1 MYLHNI
7 LQKNPSE
14 MIRKIFETQ
23 KQNPSPGDFYEIV
36 KNDMMTIGLKMK
48 EDEISKMKKEKF
60 KTIAKSKTRAAALT
74 YLNKLK
80 QTHSKLSGISYN
92 KHGVQTYLTSPLFNN
107 ESRNLLFRLRT
118 RTVSGI
124 RNDFRGV
131 YPDTNCPLGCLEID
145 TLSNI
150 LKCKVLLTHHR
161 SSEISTNNI
170 VEYEDVFS
178 PDTKKQK
185 QATELYQQLLQI
197 RNEILSQPVLN
208 TGPMH
213 RSNTL

>member
-1 MYLHNI
+1 MA
-7 LQKNPSE
+7 
-14 MIRKIFETQ
+14 T
-23 KQNPSPGDFYEIV
+23 
-36 KNDMMTIGLKMK
+36 
-48 EDEISKMKKEKF
+48 EDEISKRKKEKF
-60 KTIAKSKTRAAALT
+60 KTIIKSKARAAALT
-74 YLNKLK
+74 YLNTLK
-80 QTHSKLSGISYN
+80 QTHSKLNGIIYD
-92 KHGVQTYLTSPLFNN
+92 KHEVEAYLTSPLFNN

-150 LKCKVLLTHHR
+150 LKCKVLLTQHT
-161 SSEISTNNI
+161 SSEISTNNE
-170 VEYEDVFS
+170 VQYEDVFS
-178 PDTKKQK
+178 QSIKKQK
-185 QATELYQQLLQI
+185 QATELYRQLLQT

-213 RSNTL
+213 SSNALQSVSYDITSGN